1 MLTAVYLRQGVVY
14 VPTLGKT
21 DGGPYRWIAPYSRF
35 QVTDE
40 TTLRQV
46 IEDRF
51 RRGNPALDA
60 TSVTASIFP
69 YAGTVPHVTSWSAFH
84 RESRSWY
91 LREHAGIYRMQGTRP
106 GRRNSHE
113 PDPDQLTIFA
123 EPTDI
128 ATVCDRLIETLAAA
142 AALELPLPP
151 SEDDLPPLD
160 DFDRERIEALQAEI
174 DAEPW
179 VRLPPGNRVDELED
193 LLEWIANAT
202 PEDAAVIEKEIR
214 RLYYNH
220 RDTSRGDAL
229 TRALRRALEATDLAE
244 RAAILRRFEPYTH
257 AYTRWDQH
265 ILITLAEGW
274 RRVRKN
280 VRRL

>member
-1 MLTAVYLRQGVVY
+1 MLIAVYLRQGVVY
-14 VPTLGKT
+14 VPTLGKIE
-21 DGGPYRWIAPYSRF
+21 GGPYRWVAPYSRCQF
-35 QVTDE
+35 TE
-40 TTLRQV
+40 KATLRQL

-51 RRGNPALDA
+51 RRGNPALEA
-60 TSVTASIFP
+60 TSATANIFP
-69 YAGTVPHVTSWSAFH
+69 YRGTVPHVTSWSAFY

-106 GRRNSHE
+106 GKKSHE

-123 EPTDI
+123 ETTDV
-128 ATVCDRLIETLAAA
+128 ATVCDRLIETLEAA

-174 DAEPW
+174 DADPW
-179 VRLPPGNRVDELED
+179 AWLPPGNRVDELGD
-193 LLEWIANAT
+193 LLEWIANAK
-202 PEDAAVIEKEIR
+202 PADAEDIQKEIR

-220 RDTSRGDAL
+220 HDARGGDAL
-229 TRALRRALEATDLAE
+229 TRALHWALEAPDLTE
-244 RAAILRRFEPYTH
+244 RAAILRRFEPYTR

-265 ILITLAEGW
+265 IRIAVAEGW
-274 RRVRKN
+274 RSVLKRVRH
-280 VRRL
+280 R

>member
-1 MLTAVYLRQGVVY
+1 MLIAVYLRQGVVY
-14 VPTLGKT
+14 VPTLGKIEA
-21 DGGPYRWIAPYSRF
+21 GPYRWVAPYSR
-35 QVTDE
+35 VPVAAKAM
-40 TTLRQV
+40 LREA
-46 IEDRF
+46 IEDRIG
-51 RRGNPALDA
+51 RGNPALEA
-60 TSVTASIFP
+60 TSVTANIFP

-91 LREHAGIYRMQGTRP
+91 LREHAGTYRIQGTRLSD
-106 GRRNSHE
+106 RNTHE

-128 ATVCDRLIETLAAA
+128 ATVCDRLFETLESA

-160 DFDRERIEALQAEI
+160 DLDRERIEALQAEI
-174 DAEPW
+174 DADPW
-179 VRLPPGNRVDELED
+179 AWLPPGNRVGELGD
-193 LLEWIANAT
+193 LLEWIANAI
-202 PEDAAVIEKEIR
+202 PEEAEIIEKEIR

-220 RDTSRGDAL
+220 RDTRRGDAL
-229 TRALRRALEATDLAE
+229 TRALHWGLEAADLTE

-265 ILITLAEGW
+265 IRIVVAEGW
-274 RRVRKN
+274 RSVLKRM
-280 VRRL
+280 RRR